1 MGSSLIERLRA
12 AGADMDSAM
21 DRLCGDEEL
30 YASCLAYFLSDPTF
44 DALGAA
50 LDAGNY
56 AAAFE
61 SAHALKGV
69 AGNLG
74 LTKCYQLCGA
84 LVEPLRG
91 GAPDG
96 ADLAGACRALLEYR
110 EALRAMAQA

>member
-1 MGSSLIERLRA
+1 
-12 AGADMDSAM
+12 MDGAM

-30 YASCLAYFLSDPTF
+30 YASCLAYFLSDPAF

-50 LDAGNY
+50 LDTGDY
-56 AAAFE
+56 TAAFE

-69 AGNLG
+69 AANLG
-74 LTKCYQLCGA
+74 LTVCCQLCCA

-96 ADLAGACRALLEYR
+96 SADLAGAFRALLEQR
-110 EALRAMAQA
+110 DALRALAQE

>member
-1 MGSSLIERLRA
+1 MSSLIERLRA
-12 AGADMDSAM
+12 AGADMNGAM

-30 YASCLAYFLSDPTF
+30 YASSLAYFRSDPAF

-50 LDAGNY
+50 LDAGDCT
-56 AAAFE
+56 AAFE

-74 LTKCYQLCGA
+74 LTKCYQLCCA

-91 GAPDG
+91 GAPGG
-96 ADLAGACRALLEYR
+96 ADLAGAYRALLEQR
-110 EALRAMAQA
+110 DALRAMVQA